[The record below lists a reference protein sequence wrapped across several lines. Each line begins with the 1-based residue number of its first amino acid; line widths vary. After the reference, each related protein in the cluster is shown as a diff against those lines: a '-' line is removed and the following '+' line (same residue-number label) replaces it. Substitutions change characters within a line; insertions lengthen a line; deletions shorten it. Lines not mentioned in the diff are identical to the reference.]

1 VQMNETDLALVQ
13 LAAIR
18 LHGGN
23 GTWAERALSDAITTG
38 VTATY

>member
-1 VQMNETDLALVQ
+1 MNEPVLAGEQ

-18 LHGGN
+18 LHGGT

-38 VTATY
+38 VMTTY